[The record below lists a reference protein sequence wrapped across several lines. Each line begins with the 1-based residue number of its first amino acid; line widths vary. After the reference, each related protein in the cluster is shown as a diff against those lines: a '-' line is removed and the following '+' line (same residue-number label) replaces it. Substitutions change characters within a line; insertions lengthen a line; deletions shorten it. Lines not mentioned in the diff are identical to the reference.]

1 MRVADSPAQALRVA
15 ADFEPDMLLTDV
27 RLGDPLGVDGPE
39 LADRVADLVPGVEV
53 VFMTGFSDRMDELLD
68 RGAHTLA
75 KPFTKEALVRV
86 LFPVQAGADEAG
98 AGRA

>member
-1 MRVADSPAQALRVA
+1 AQAVRVA
-15 ADFEPDMLLTDV
+15 ADFEPDLLLTDV

-39 LADRVADLVPGVEV
+39 LADRITELVPGVEV
-53 VFMTGFSDRMDELLD
+53 VFMTGFSDRMDELMD

-86 LFPVQAGADEAG
+86 LFPVQAAADEAG
-98 AGRA
+98 AGRG

>member
-1 MRVADSPAQALRVA
+1 VADNPAQAVRVA
-15 ADFEPDMLLTDV
+15 ADFEPDLLLTDV

-39 LADRVADLVPGVEV
+39 LADRITELVPGVEV
-53 VFMTGFSDRMDELLD
+53 VFMTGFSDRMDELMD

-86 LFPVQAGADEAG
+86 LFPVQAAADEAG
-98 AGRA
+98 AGRG